1 MKTLNL
7 FRKIIELKN
16 KSMVIITDKYAIKE
30 ISNLTDF
37 LTMHN
42 SSVDE
47 NCKNSSR

>member
-1 MKTLNL
+1 MKALNL

-16 KSMVIITDKYAIKE
+16 KSIVIITDKYAINE
-30 ISNLTDF
+30 MSNLTDF
-37 LTMHN
+37 LTISN